1 MRLDGTGQ
9 TAPSSPV
16 SYPEAYATVSSC
28 GSDAGHSEPV
38 SAHVSIVGF
47 ENSTT
52 SMPSTHQEPHSSSCS
67 SPVELR
73 RSRQCYEGGDSGDEV
88 LSATPV
94 QGKIIIIEEEELSLV
109 HARRVCGSDAQLGA
123 AQTVC
128 AWPSASPDPI
138 EAVPLLA
145 PRTPLESL
153 CASEPPASAPLSLS
167 ATRRS
172 SPQPTTADSSSAPPT
187 SDGPSK
193 ITMSSALSVSL
204 HAVSNSGSGLH
215 SRTNSQL
222 NRSPHARYEGNR
234 EILEMNAT
242 LRNSGAAVPSSI
254 SRARVHAVASPRPRS
269 SPSFDSSAT
278 QSLALTRLRAES
290 DRGECSLILSTA
302 GAPNE
307 AACVISGALHLTP
320 EKIDHL
326 PRRAMVGGEGACAP
340 PHSDLIA
347 MQRTATQLTT
357 AQTAKKRVN
366 AQGGTV
372 PIVPAICLPTPYS
385 VPVSDSERSLAS
397 TPALGYGP
405 RSTPNACSLASA
417 LSGRSAR
424 SARHSSRCAATLRNG
439 VPNLKELF
447 PTLPDELY
455 LARDRLVISQD
466 SKRRLGSGAYGIV
479 QQAELYPP
487 GVEVP
492 RIFTPTTETLTS
504 PSISG
509 TPHFPPANGRVSVR
523 SVSSIAATFGSSE
536 NVCGAI
542 NCGHCEA
549 EQVGGPGATAPVA
562 EASGHIHFRAASML
576 SSDSVTASALP
587 LHQQPYNEQTAS
599 FYNSLYDMT
608 LWDSAV
614 ESVRDLLGSRAPSS
628 SNDPTL
634 HMTTAQGT
642 MLSAASGSR
651 DTPVYGAVSTASSE
665 FLHSTPQSPSL
676 ERSLQSEATAVTLAH
691 SSCQAQDDLRA
702 PLVLELR
709 SGRST
714 HLRASSLASPVV
726 SPGHLCG
733 RACCPVAT
741 VDDTDKNAVLT
752 SICREGRDG
761 PASNFVS
768 ARSANGEGEAATVE
782 AESVT
787 DHSVASNTSR
797 RTVSSPRSPPAES
810 CSCCRSIMCVERR
823 AASEREDESEGSG
836 PCTYP
841 LFASPTA
848 RGDPISTASVAA
860 AEGKRVSCREAV
872 VPPVA
877 IDVCMRHMHSNTLNL
892 VSSKLVDDVG
902 AADLTLQA
910 AAAVV
915 GADASERGRVAGC
928 DCLPNTLPHALVRRS
943 SYSHVQPT
951 LMAPAKGIQP
961 CLSSTLRAG
970 EWRATESPAVEE
982 GEEGK
987 GRESA
992 GKGSAAP
999 ERQCPEARRQSI
1011 LESLEVSRASF
1022 LVSVSHPEL
1031 QLTGDG
1037 AGDEALALTEQ
1048 QMVTWAVRDAAEAH
1062 QPPIDQS
1069 PEETEKTPGA
1079 GVLWRRRGYG
1089 SSPAVPE
1096 AQGEKRPDGEAAAV
1110 ACTDVTA
1117 EAAGEEGPIADCS
1130 THRRTSASS
1139 VTAAATAGCTNT
1151 GVFAPPIHTRSS
1163 ATASEILEAH
1173 TPPRHTS
1180 TSRIPSS
1187 TALIGAAAAASTMPT
1202 STTMGLGNHSCTLG
1216 SNETTNLLQLSF
1228 DFPPTPVVRYSV
1240 CSPIMSDALAND
1252 VVPFRSVA
1260 TKVIQKAD
1268 IACNAMKLNAF
1279 HNELRMASRLHHPCL
1294 VNVFGVAEDTEN
1306 FYLVMDLAEKGNLAE
1321 YQKQFGVRDTREM
1334 APRFMADIVLALE
1347 YLADGSQHSYW
1358 MTPSH
1363 ESADDSLLRDHSR
1376 STSGTLGTRG
1386 AAGVA
1391 RSMEPRDFTGSTCTQ
1406 SLLHSSDSAAVP
1418 TVSKRLALCAS
1429 NALLV
1434 PTQHTGEAEGADG
1447 AEADML
1453 SSASAVGAVQRES
1466 ACELLRSPSR
1476 ASSTASGYGL
1486 PAPAQA
1492 ATHTQQRAGGGK
1504 YLPWQDSIIVHRD
1517 LKPENLLL
1525 TWDFHVKLADFGDA
1539 CFYGDDEANNFGG
1552 TPSYISPEMVA
1563 GCKASPYSDLWALG
1577 CVLYELLVGE
1587 RLFSGSLIEVGLA
1600 VQKFRPEALAFPDSL
1615 TATSASSSTAKEAD
1629 TEGGGGGAGAAISE
1643 AAKDLV
1649 RQLLQAVP
1657 EERLGSAERGGFG
1670 ALKAHPF
1677 FADISW
1683 DELLQTTNMTV
1694 TNTDY
1699 TLELAEYLEPTE
1711 AVLYCSPVRLLPAVE
1726 RGISKGRVN
1735 KIYSGSSRNVQGV
1748 LVMALTDAP
1757 RLFLVNPD
1765 LEMVS
1770 FEIPWST
1777 ELRVGVLSADRFTI
1791 TVPVSGAL
1799 ASPSTPVPEA
1809 PPPPPATAGTNPT
1822 CGSGN
1827 PTTATES
1834 TVTYTFS
1841 DRNRRADLWGVKIHH
1856 LQSMR
1861 PEKPEPG
1868 SAAGAS
1874 LPRLCFT
1881 PVVSMS
1887 GGASHFSR
1895 VPALSQQQQQQQHQQ
1910 CRGTPTSSPR
1920 AGGSFLQRLRSIPR
1934 ITRARSLGNLT
1945 VARNEH
1951 TDGAPLSCAC
1961 AGGLQRRVT
1970 PAACARAASFSRH
1983 SSVSPSALFT
1993 LSSAATA
2000 TTPVPSVVLRSPNQR
2015 LLPTFAG
2022 AVLPSSQRRFTM
2034 AVTIASSTT
2043 SDPPHTALHNSKVN
2057 AGSGEGAW
2065 STKSRLDVG
2074 CTQAD
2079 ARAQPVVLP
2088 ALCSTTST
2096 SAETPGVSPN
2106 STTAIPVGGE
2116 DSLQYGAD
2124 LSTAHWK
2131 AHLPAPATSVCTS
2144 AGTLLPL
2151 SVSAAM
2157 TLAAD
2162 SVPESVLGWCISA
2175 EDVTPRLACSG
2186 GLGGGEDDGRPD
2198 DSFEGAHETRRQS
2211 EGTPGPLN
2219 TPKQNDGAIGTPAGL
2234 RLLGLCRD
2242 SEEGRTAGAGTPIT
2256 PVAGA
2261 TSTAAAAAATKFPIK
2276 TSQARQQYQLA
2287 QKLKSKP

>member
-1 MRLDGTGQ
+1 MRLDGAGQ

-28 GSDAGHSEPV
+28 GSDAGNSEPV

-47 ENSTT
+47 KNSTT

-73 RSRQCYEGGDSGDEV
+73 RSRQCYEGGDSSDEA

-94 QGKIIIIEEEELSLV
+94 QGKIVIIEEEELSLV

-128 AWPSASPDPI
+128 AWPSAPPDPI

-167 ATRRS
+167 ATRGS
-172 SPQPTTADSSSAPPT
+172 SPQLITTDSASATTT
-187 SDGPSK
+187 SVDPSK
-193 ITMSSALSVSL
+193 ITMASALSVSL
-204 HAVSNSGSGLH
+204 HVVNNSGSGLH

-222 NRSPHARYEGNR
+222 NRSPHTRYEDNR
-234 EILEMNAT
+234 DILEMNAA
-242 LRNSGAAVPSSI
+242 LHNSGAAVPSSI

-269 SPSFDSSAT
+269 SPSFSSSAT

-307 AACVISGALHLTP
+307 VACDISGALHLTQ
-320 EKIDHL
+320 ENIDHL
-326 PRRAMVGGEGACAP
+326 PRRAMVGGEGACVP

-347 MQRTATQLTT
+347 MQRTTTQLTT
-357 AQTAKKRVN
+357 TQTAKKIANV
-366 AQGGTV
+366 QGGTV

-439 VPNLKELF
+439 VPKLKELF

-509 TPHFPPANGRVSVR
+509 TPHFPSANERVSVR
-523 SVSSIAATFGSSE
+523 SVSSIDATSGSSE

-542 NCGHCEA
+542 NCGDCEA

-562 EASGHIHFRAASML
+562 EESGHIHFRA
-576 SSDSVTASALP
+576 ASALP

-614 ESVRDLLGSRAPSS
+614 ESVKDPLGSRAPSS
-628 SNDPTL
+628 NNDPTL
-634 HMTTAQGT
+634 YTTTEQGT

-665 FLHSTPQSPSL
+665 FLHSTPQSPSS

-691 SSCQAQDDLRA
+691 SSCQAQDDLR
-702 PLVLELR
+702 PPMVLELR

-714 HLRASSLASPVV
+714 HLRASSLASPVL
-726 SPGHLCG
+726 SPDHLRG

-741 VDDTDKNAVLT
+741 VDDSDNNAVLT

-761 PASNFVS
+761 PANNFVS
-768 ARSANGEGEAATVE
+768 VRSANGEGEAAAGE
-782 AESVT
+782 AESGT

-836 PCTYP
+836 PCMYP
-841 LFASPTA
+841 SFASPTA
-848 RGDPISTASVAA
+848 RGDSISTASVAS

-877 IDVCMRHMHSNTLNL
+877 IDVCMRHMHSNTLNI
-892 VSSKLVDDVG
+892 VSSKLVDDFG
-902 AADLTLQA
+902 ATDPTLQA

-915 GADASERGRVAGC
+915 GADASERARVAGC
-928 DCLPNTLPHALVRRS
+928 DCLPNTLHHAPVRRS

-961 CLSSTLRAG
+961 CPSSTLRAG
-970 EWRATESPAVEE
+970 KWRATESPAVEE

-987 GRESA
+987 GREPA

-1011 LESLEVSRASF
+1011 RESLEVSRASF
-1022 LVSVSHPEL
+1022 LISVSYPEL
-1031 QLTGDG
+1031 QLTGDA
-1037 AGDEALALTEQ
+1037 AGDETLTLTEQ

-1062 QPPIDQS
+1062 QPPVDQS
-1069 PEETEKTPGA
+1069 PEETEKTPRA
-1079 GVLWRRRGYG
+1079 GVLWRRRGCG
-1089 SSPAVPE
+1089 SSPAVPQP
-1096 AQGEKRPDGEAAAV
+1096 QGEKQPDGEAAAV

-1139 VTAAATAGCTNT
+1139 VTAAATARCTNT

-1163 ATASEILEAH
+1163 AAASEILEAH
-1173 TPPRHTS
+1173 TTPRHTS

-1187 TALIGAAAAASTMPT
+1187 TALIGAAAAAASTMPT

-1216 SNETTNLLQLSF
+1216 SDETTNLLQLSF

-1240 CSPIMSDALAND
+1240 CSPIMPDALASD

-1294 VNVFGVAEDTEN
+1294 VNVFGVAEDAEN

-1334 APRFMADIVLALE
+1334 APRFMADIVHALE

-1391 RSMEPRDFTGSTCTQ
+1391 RSVEPRDCTGSTCTQ

-1418 TVSKRLALCAS
+1418 KVTKRLALCAS

-1434 PTQHTGEAEGADG
+1434 PTQHTGEADG

-1453 SSASAVGAVQRES
+1453 SSASAVGAVQGES

-1476 ASSTASGYGL
+1476 TSSTASGYGL

-1504 YLPWQDSIIVHRD
+1504 CLPWQDSIIVHRD

-1657 EERLGSAERGGFG
+1657 EERLGSAERGGFD

-1677 FADISW
+1677 FADINW
-1683 DELLQTTNMTV
+1683 DELLQTMNMTV

-1726 RGISKGRVN
+1726 RGISKGRV
-1735 KIYSGSSRNVQGV
+1735 KRIYGGSSRNVQGV

-1799 ASPSTPVPEA
+1799 VSPSTAVPEA
-1809 PPPPPATAGTNPT
+1809 PPPPPATAGKNLT

-1827 PTTATES
+1827 PTTTTES

-1841 DRNRRADLWGVKIHH
+1841 DRNRRADLWGVNIHH
-1856 LQSMR
+1856 LQSMC

-1874 LPRLCFT
+1874 LPRPYFT

-1887 GGASHFSR
+1887 GGASNFSR
-1895 VPALSQQQQQQQHQQ
+1895 LPARSQQQQQQQHQQ
-1910 CRGTPTSSPR
+1910 CRGTPTPSPC
-1920 AGGSFLQRLRSIPR
+1920 AGGSLLQRLRSIPR
-1934 ITRARSLGNLT
+1934 ITRARSLGHLT
-1945 VARNEH
+1945 VARSEH

-1961 AGGLQRRVT
+1961 ADGLQRRVA

-1983 SSVSPSALFT
+1983 SSVSPSAAFT
-1993 LSSAATA
+1993 PSSASTG
-2000 TTPVPSVVLRSPNQR
+2000 TTPAPSVVLRSPNQR
-2015 LLPTFAG
+2015 LLPPFAG
-2022 AVLPSSQRRFTM
+2022 AVLLSSQRRSTM
-2034 AVTIASSTT
+2034 AVTMASSAT
-2043 SDPPHTALHNSKVN
+2043 SDPPHTSLHNSKAN
-2057 AGSGEGAW
+2057 AGSDEGAW

-2079 ARAQPVVLP
+2079 APAQPVILR

-2096 SAETPGVSPN
+2096 SAETPGVSLN
-2106 STTAIPVGGE
+2106 STAATPVGGE
-2116 DSLQYGAD
+2116 DSLQCGGD
-2124 LSTAHWK
+2124 LSVAHWK
-2131 AHLPAPATSVCTS
+2131 GYLLAPATSVCAS
-2144 AGTLLPL
+2144 AGTLHPL
-2151 SVSAAM
+2151 SVSAAV

-2162 SVPESVLGWCISA
+2162 SVPESVLGCCISA
-2175 EDVTPRLACSG
+2175 EDFTPRLACSG

-2198 DSFEGAHETRRQS
+2198 DSFAGAHETRRQS
-2211 EGTPGPLN
+2211 EGMSDPLS
-2219 TPKQNDGAIGTPAGL
+2219 TPKQTDGAIGTPAGL

-2242 SEEGRTAGAGTPIT
+2242 SEEGRTAGADTHI
-2256 PVAGA
+2256 
-2261 TSTAAAAAATKFPIK
+2261 SL
-2276 TSQARQQYQLA
+2276 R
-2287 QKLKSKP
+2287 